1 MPCPTHS
8 QKIPVIGIGP
18 DGAAGLSVRSRELLG
33 AAEMVFGSDAALRL
47 LPELE
52 CRAHSASGPTCR
64 PRSRS
69 SAPHLGKKRIAVVA
83 VGDPLFYGTARYLC
97 EKVGADQFEVVP
109 HVSSMQLAFARI
121 KETWEEA
128 YLTDLSSRPLEDV
141 LDKIR
146 TAETV
151 GLFTSETS
159 TTPPASPANCSPAAS
174 TTSPPGS
181 ARTSA
186 ARTSGSRRGELT
198 DIRDMKFD
206 PLNILILKRKP
217 NRPDVPR
224 AGAKL
229 RRFGNPD
236 DVFAQTRPKSGLI
249 TQAEVRA
256 IALAQLDLHSGNV
269 FWDVGA
275 GSGSVAIEA
284 AALVSPGPSYAI
296 EQDAADYHLIVANAA
311 QFGVTNVRP
320 VFGTAPEVFAD
331 LPAPDAIFVGGNGG
345 EVARLMEACF
355 NALRPG
361 GRLVTNVGTLEML
374 ERHLRRPQAPHAQG
388 RRPVAEPVA
397 GSGATGGAALRGD
410 QPDGVAEGGESRIV
424 GQASSPSDSDG
435 LEACPTSPMG
445 LPHNSPRL
453 TPTQKQ
459 RAFPFA
465 RRQTARGSALSPSG
479 VRSCLA
485 SQSH

>member
-1 MPCPTHS
+1 MHPP

-18 DGAAGLSVRSRELLG
+18 DGAAGLSVRCRELLG

-47 LPELE
+47 LPELAAE
-52 CRAHSASGPTCR
+52 RIAIGSDLPAAVAKLRAA
-64 PRSRS
+64 
-69 SAPHLGKKRIAVVA
+69 LGRKRIAVVA
-83 VGDPLFYGTARYLC
+83 SGDPLFYGTARYFC

-128 YLTDLSSRPLEDV
+128 YLSDLSTRPLDDV
-141 LDKIR
+141 IDKIR
-146 TAETV
+146 THETV
-151 GLFTSETS
+151 GLFTSDVNN
-159 TTPPASPANCSPAAS
+159 PARV
-174 TTSPPGS
+174 
-181 ARTSA
+181 ARELL
-186 ARTSGSRRGELT
+186 ARGIDYFTVWVCENLGGKDERITKGELS
-198 DIRDMKFD
+198 DIRDMRFD

-236 DVFAQTRPKSGLI
+236 DVFAQSRPKSGLI

-296 EQDAADYHLIVANAA
+296 EQDAADYHLIVANAQ

-331 LPAPDAIFVGGNGG
+331 LPAPDAIFIGGNGG

-355 NALRPG
+355 QSLRPG

-374 ERHLRRPQAPHAQG
+374 
-388 RRPVAEPVA
+388 
-397 GSGATGGAALRGD
+397 SATYAALK
-410 QPDGVAEGGESRIV
+410 
-424 GQASSPSDSDG
+424 
-435 LEACPTSPMG
+435 
-445 LPHNSPRL
+445 RL
-453 TPTQKQ
+453 TPKVDVLLLNLS
-459 RAFPFA
+459 
-465 RRQTARGSALSPSG
+465 RGVEQLEALRFEAINPTVLLRVEKSA
-479 VRSCLA
+479 A
-485 SQSH
+485 

>member
-1 MPCPTHS
+1 MQPNHLS
-8 QKIPVIGIGP
+8 KKIPVIGIGP
-18 DGAAGLSVRSRELLG
+18 DGAAGLSVRCRELLG

-47 LPELE
+47 LPELTADRIAIGSDLPAAVE
-52 CRAHSASGPTCR
+52 RLRAA
-64 PRSRS
+64 
-69 SAPHLGKKRIAVVA
+69 LGKKRIAVVA
-83 VGDPLFYGTARYLC
+83 SGDPLFYGTARYFC
-97 EKVGADQFEVVP
+97 EKVGAEQFEVVP

-128 YLTDLSSRPLEDV
+128 YLSDLSARPLEDAI
-141 LDKIR
+141 DKIR

-151 GLFTSETS
+151 GLFTSEVNN
-159 TTPPASPANCSPAAS
+159 PARV
-174 TTSPPGS
+174 
-181 ARTSA
+181 ARELL
-186 ARTSGSRRGELT
+186 ARGIDYFTVWVCENLGGKDERITKGELT
-198 DIRDMKFD
+198 DIRDMRFD

-236 DVFAQTRPKSGLI
+236 DVFAQSRPKSGLI

-284 AALVSPGPSYAI
+284 AALVAPAPSYAI
-296 EQDAADYHLIVANAA
+296 EQDSSDYHLIVANAQ

-320 VFGTAPEVFAD
+320 IFGTAPEVFAD
-331 LPAPDAIFVGGNGG
+331 LPAPDAIFIGGNGG

-355 NALRPG
+355 AALRPG

-374 ERHLRRPQAPHAQG
+374 
-388 RRPVAEPVA
+388 
-397 GSGATGGAALRGD
+397 SATYAALK
-410 QPDGVAEGGESRIV
+410 
-424 GQASSPSDSDG
+424 
-435 LEACPTSPMG
+435 
-445 LPHNSPRL
+445 RL
-453 TPTQKQ
+453 TPKVDVLLLNLS
-459 RAFPFA
+459 
-465 RRQTARGSALSPSG
+465 RGVEQLEALRFEAVNPTVLLRVEKSAVG
-479 VRSCLA
+479 
-485 SQSH
+485 